1 MAYTFNG
8 DIVSSVLECGQ
19 AMYDKFLNE
28 NGNFHTGGAIQEG
41 SVYTWSDAYIGI
53 GKPNYYYYRYYG
65 AIINPGG
72 STDKYSLLFEAFRTP
87 FNINDDII
95 RPFFIRP
102 KNDIIGLYSLYVG
115 VKENKGN
122 WNFNNNRYGNVNN
135 SIDTSLLD
143 NSSFATRLLRF
154 EVNYGNNH
162 DNTVNCVAY
171 GKEKSSSFSVDYYQ
185 KYDRYIM
192 DISQGGYQPS
202 IYGYAYGYHT
212 DDENYYGYT
221 QDTNIPC
228 FNEDDVQ
235 GIQNWIDKGDRSSE
249 IIPPSPTKTDFK
261 LWIKGL
267 NAPTYK
273 LNWHNEEL
281 ENNGFD
287 FSNSTIYIRAGKQYS
302 DGIYHHP
309 FKEVDYDDGSIK
321 FTWYDIDEV
330 AETNLLYPW
339 INLEVYA
346 SYIDDSGEETKSKVC
361 TVDLRKKAPNFSS
374 MYQNVVNGSDGSN
387 ITIVNYDDDPEGY
400 DDDDDD
406 YHDPSDNEDDTPDDS
421 TDISV
426 SGEVCKTFKIEQIEL
441 KKLSQFLW
449 SNSFFDN
456 ILLVNNSPI
465 ENIISLK
472 ALIGTVATTGSS
484 QTLTLGNVTT
494 TANAIPC
501 NESIVINVGSITL
514 PRKYNNFLDFEPYT
528 KVQIYLPFYGC
539 AMLDSSLVIGRNITI
554 KYIIDVITAT
564 AKIKIIHDN
573 KTLYEFKTTCGSDL
587 PITSSNRASVE
598 MGYLS
603 SGVGMGI
610 SIASGNVL
618 GGLASG
624 LSMAQSQY
632 HSSTSGNVSGVLNF
646 HDSRMVT
653 VLVDRP
659 VYTELRN
666 FNKTHGRICNL
677 SKTLR
682 DLKGFTKCA
691 ENVQI
696 AFNCLDEERTMI
708 IEQLTNGVII

>member
-1 MAYTFNG
+1 MSYEFNG
-8 DIVSSVLECGQ
+8 DNLLSCQEIATQLYN
-19 AMYDKFLNE
+19 MLLDE
-28 NGNFHTGGAIQEG
+28 NGNFLACNVNSNKEFDSTYLGVGKNDCYYFRQYEISKNSSGATNE
-41 SVYTWSDAYIGI
+41 
-53 GKPNYYYYRYYG
+53 YRVGVTFYR
-65 AIINPGG
+65 
-72 STDKYSLLFEAFRTP
+72 SP
-87 FNINDDII
+87 FAINDEII
-95 RPFFIRP
+95 RPYFTTKRDFS
-102 KNDIIGLYSLYVG
+102 NIGCPLVLGLQSR
-115 VKENKGN
+115 ENK
-122 WNFNNNRYGNVNN
+122 WIFNTNRYGDKTNN
-135 SIDTSLLD
+135 IDKSKFDNNNYVALYSIMTQKFGDPATMTISNKGKGKADKISTYYDNNLQFYYLD
-143 NSSFATRLLRF
+143 
-154 EVNYGNNH
+154 
-162 DNTVNCVAY
+162 
-171 GKEKSSSFSVDYYQ
+171 SVL
-185 KYDRYIM
+185 
-192 DISQGGYQPS
+192 
-202 IYGYAYGYHT
+202 
-212 DDENYYGYT
+212 ENYTPNILPYFINPVDEHDDYQT
-221 QDTNIPC
+221 ETNIPI
-228 FNEDDVQ
+228 FYDDDIE
-235 GIQNWIDKGDRSSE
+235 GIRNWVLNGDRSSE
-249 IIPPSPTKTDFK
+249 IIPPSPTKTEFK

-267 NAPTYK
+267 DAPTYK
-273 LNWHNEEL
+273 LNWHNETL
-281 ENNGFD
+281 ENESYD

-302 DGIYHHP
+302 DGIHHHP
-309 FKEVDYDDGSIK
+309 FKEVDYSDGSIK

-330 AETNLLYPW
+330 AETNFLFPW

-346 SYIDDSGEETKSKVC
+346 SYIDDSGQETKSKFC
-361 TVDLRKKAPNFSS
+361 SVDLRKKAPYFAS
-374 MYQNVVNGSDGSN
+374 MYQNVVNGGDGST

-426 SGEVCKTFKIEQIEL
+426 SGEVCKTYKIEQIEL

-449 SNSFFDN
+449 SSGFLDN

-484 QTLTLGNVTT
+484 QSLVLGNVTT
-494 TANAIPC
+494 TANAVPC
-501 NESIVINVGSITL
+501 NESIVINTGSITL

-539 AMLDSSLVIGRNITI
+539 AMLDSSLVIGRTITI

-564 AKIKIIHDN
+564 AKIKIIHAD

-603 SGVGMGI
+603 SGVGMGV
-610 SIASGNVL
+610 SLASGNII
-618 GGLASG
+618 GAIASG

-666 FNKTHGRICNL
+666 FNKTHGRVCNL

-682 DLKGFTKCA
+682 DLRGFTKCA

-696 AFNCLDEERTMI
+696 PFNCLDEERTMI

>member
-1 MAYTFNG
+1 MAFRWVESFGENESYIKCLVPDVSYSSLSEMITDLKSNG
-8 DIVSSVLECGQ
+8 IIVDNVGDKEKTSLSDIDAPNGEFTL
-19 AMYDKFLNE
+19 A
-28 NGNFHTGGAIQEG
+28 NGNKYFNRIGAYNWYMQLTLKTDNNYFASIGGYSPYGRFITIAVDDDMQKAVVFDSYPSSQEST
-41 SVYTWSDAYIGI
+41 SV
-53 GKPNYYYYRYYG
+53 
-65 AIINPGG
+65 
-72 STDKYSLLFEAFRTP
+72 SLRASYA
-87 FNINDDII
+87 NID
-95 RPFFIRP
+95 
-102 KNDIIGLYSLYVG
+102 
-115 VKENKGN
+115 
-122 WNFNNNRYGNVNN
+122 
-135 SIDTSLLD
+135 IDTNLQKFYQWINGAETPTS
-143 NSSFATRLLRF
+143 
-154 EVNYGNNH
+154 EV
-162 DNTVNCVAY
+162 TTTA
-171 GKEKSSSFSVDYYQ
+171 
-185 KYDRYIM
+185 
-192 DISQGGYQPS
+192 
-202 IYGYAYGYHT
+202 
-212 DDENYYGYT
+212 
-221 QDTNIPC
+221 
-228 FNEDDVQ
+228 
-235 GIQNWIDKGDRSSE
+235 
-249 IIPPSPTKTDFK
+249 FK
-261 LWIKGL
+261 LWIKGID
-267 NAPTYK
+267 APTYK
-273 LNWHNEEL
+273 LNWHNEAL
-281 ENNGFD
+281 ENDNFD
-287 FSNSTIYIRAGKQYS
+287 FSNSTIYLKLGKQNS
-302 DGIYHHP
+302 DGVFHFS
-309 FKEVDYDDGSIK
+309 FKEVDYNNGSIK
-321 FTWYDIDEV
+321 FTWYDIDEI

-339 INLEVYA
+339 INLEVHA
-346 SYIDDSGEETKSKVC
+346 TYINDSGEEKDSSIC
-361 TVDLRKKAPNFSS
+361 TVDLRKKSNNFTG
-374 MYQNVVNGSDGSN
+374 MYQNVVNGEDGS
-387 ITIVNYDDDPEGY
+387 IIEIINYDDDPGGY

-449 SNSFFDN
+449 TSDFFDN

-472 ALIGTVATTGSS
+472 ALIGTVATTGTS

-494 TANAIPC
+494 TANVTPC
-501 NESIVINVGSITL
+501 NESITINVGSITL

-539 AMLDSSLVIGRNITI
+539 AMLDSSLVIGRTISI

-603 SGVGMGI
+603 SGVGMGV

-618 GGLASG
+618 GGLASA

-666 FNKTHGRICNL
+666 FNKTHGRVCNL

-682 DLKGFTKCA
+682 DLRGFTKCT

-696 AFNCLDEERTMI
+696 PFNCLDEERTII

>member
-1 MAYTFNG
+1 MAWKTSGFYKYG
-8 DIVSSVLECGQ
+8 ISGV
-19 AMYDKFLNE
+19 AP
-28 NGNFHTGGAIQEG
+28 NGNEFSKIVTSSDL
-41 SVYTWSDAYIGI
+41 SVDE
-53 GKPNYYYYRYYG
+53 NHC
-65 AIINPGG
+65 
-72 STDKYSLLFEAFRTP
+72 LFLWRIATT
-87 FNINDDII
+87 
-95 RPFFIRP
+95 
-102 KNDIIGLYSLYVG
+102 
-115 VKENKGN
+115 
-122 WNFNNNRYGNVNN
+122 NNNIFTYPYAYY
-135 SIDTSLLD
+135 L
-143 NSSFATRLLRF
+143 
-154 EVNYGNNH
+154 
-162 DNTVNCVAY
+162 CVAQKNNPNNVGTATINGNIKY
-171 GKEKSSSFSVDYYQ
+171 INNGVESTGNFINSRGFISTTSGFYQYTDSGALPATNAILLMNFSQSPSATNEGTIRIFDS
-185 KYDRYIM
+185 DLPIFEDIESARIYINTGE
-192 DISQGGYQPS
+192 GG
-202 IYGYAYGYHT
+202 IYNTNTA
-212 DDENYYGYT
+212 T
-221 QDTNIPC
+221 Q
-228 FNEDDVQ
+228 
-235 GIQNWIDKGDRSSE
+235 
-249 IIPPSPTKTDFK
+249 FK

-267 NAPTYK
+267 DSPTYK
-273 LNWHNEEL
+273 LNWHNEVL
-281 ENNGFD
+281 EGRDFD
-287 FSNSTIYIRAGKQYS
+287 FSNSKIYVKLSS
-302 DGIYHHP
+302 DSGGAYLYP
-309 FKEVDYDDGSIK
+309 FKELEYNNGSLK
-321 FTWYDIDEV
+321 FTWYDMDNEADTTIF
-330 AETNLLYPW
+330 YPW
-339 INLEVYA
+339 LELLIYAVYVGEN
-346 SYIDDSGEETKSKVC
+346 GEEYESGYCHVKLRQKS
-361 TVDLRKKAPNFSS
+361 SS
-374 MYQNVVNGSDGSN
+374 FDSIYELGEQGSDGST
-387 ITIVNYDDDPEGY
+387 ITVVNYEDDPEGY

-421 TDISV
+421 TDITV
-426 SGEVCKTFKIEQIEL
+426 SGEVCKTYKIEQIEL
-441 KKLSQFLW
+441 KKLGQFLW
-449 SNSFFDN
+449 SSDFFDN
-456 ILLVNNSPI
+456 VLLVNNSPI

-472 ALIGTVATTGSS
+472 ALIGTVTTTGTS
-484 QTLTLGNVTT
+484 QALALGNVTT

-501 NESIVINVGSITL
+501 NESITINVGSITL

-539 AMLDSSLVIGRNITI
+539 AMLDSSLVIGRTITI

-666 FNKTHGRICNL
+666 FNKTHGRVCNL

-682 DLKGFTKCA
+682 DLRGFTKCA

-696 AFNCLDEERTMI
+696 PFNCLDEERTMI

>member
-8 DIVSSVLECGQ
+8 NIVSSVLEVGQ

-28 NGNFHTGGAIQEG
+28 QGNFHNGGMIKDG
-41 SVYTWSDAYIGI
+41 DYYVWGDGYIGI
-53 GKPNYYYYRYYG
+53 GKENYYYYRYYG
-65 AIINPGG
+65 ALRNSTG
-72 STDKYSLLFEAFRTP
+72 STDDYSLLFGAFRTP
-87 FNINDDII
+87 FNINDDMV

-102 KNDIIGLYSLYVG
+102 KDNHVTYSLNVG
-115 VKENKGN
+115 VKEDKGN
-122 WNFNNNRYGNVNN
+122 WNFNNNRYGDVNN
-135 SIDTSLLD
+135 SIDTTLL
-143 NSSFATRLLRF
+143 NETLFSSRLLSF
-154 EVNYGNNH
+154 NTVYGNNH
-162 DNTVNCVAY
+162 DNVADCVNY
-171 GKEKSSSFSVDYYQ
+171 GVEKNSNYQVNYYN

-192 DISQGGYQPS
+192 DISQGGVLPWV
-202 IYGYAYGYHT
+202 YAYGYGYNT
-212 DDENYYGYT
+212 DDEDYYAYT
-221 QDTNIPC
+221 QETNIPC
-228 FNEDDVQ
+228 FNEEDIQ
-235 GIQNWIDKGDRSSE
+235 GIQNWIDNGDRSSE
-249 IIPPSPTKTDFK
+249 IIPPSSTATQYK

-267 NAPTYK
+267 DAPTYK
-273 LNWHNEEL
+273 LNWHNEAL
-281 ENNGFD
+281 ENDDFD
-287 FSNSTIYIRAGKQYS
+287 FSNSKIYLKLSS
-302 DGIYHHP
+302 DSGGAFLFP
-309 FKEVDYDDGSIK
+309 FKELEYNDSSVK
-321 FTWYDIDEV
+321 FTWYDLDNE
-330 AETNLLYPW
+330 AQTNIFYPW
-339 INLEVYA
+339 LDLLIYVVYV
-346 SYIDDSGEETKSKVC
+346 DENGEENESGYCNIK
-361 TVDLRKKAPNFSS
+361 LRKKSS
-374 MYQNVVNGSDGSN
+374 SFDSIYELGEQGSDGSI
-387 ITIVNYDDDPEGY
+387 ITVVNYDDDPGGF

-449 SNSFFDN
+449 SSGFLDN

-472 ALIGTVATTGSS
+472 ALIGTVTTTGSS
-484 QTLTLGNVTT
+484 QSLALGNVTT
-494 TANAIPC
+494 TANATPC
-501 NESIVINVGSITL
+501 NESITINVGSITL

-539 AMLDSSLVIGRNITI
+539 AMLDSSLVIGRTITI

-666 FNKTHGRICNL
+666 FNKTHGRVCNL

-682 DLKGFTKCA
+682 DLRGFTKCA

-696 AFNCLDEERTMI
+696 PFNCLDEERTMI
-708 IEQLTNGVII
+708 IEQLVNGVII

>member
-1 MAYTFNG
+1 MAYTYNG
-8 DIVSSVLECGQ
+8 NIVSSVLECGQ

-28 NGNFHTGGAIQEG
+28 NDNFHSGGTIQDG
-41 SVYTWSDAYIGI
+41 NVYTWNDDYVGI

-65 AIINPGG
+65 ATINGG
-72 STDKYSLLFEAFRTP
+72 GAVDDYSLLFGAFRTP
-87 FNINDDII
+87 FNINDDMI
-95 RPFFIRP
+95 RPFFIKP
-102 KNDIIGLYSLYVG
+102 KDNFVLYLLNVG
-115 VKENKGN
+115 VKENKGD
-122 WNFNNNRYGNVNN
+122 WNFTNNRYGDVNN
-135 SIDTSLLD
+135 SIDTALLD
-143 NSSFATRLLRF
+143 VTSWASRLLNFDIVR
-154 EVNYGNNH
+154 GSNN
-162 DNTVNCVAY
+162 DNTVNCYSSGV
-171 GKEKSSSFSVDYYQ
+171 EKTSNFNVYFDQ
-185 KYDRYIM
+185 KYNRYM
-192 DISQGGYQPS
+192 MSISQGNISPS
-202 IYGYAYGYHT
+202 VYGYGYGYHT
-212 DDENYYGYT
+212 DDTDYYGYT

-228 FNEDDVQ
+228 FNEEDIQ
-235 GIQNWIDKGDRSSE
+235 GIQNWIDNGDRSSE
-249 IIPPSPTKTDFK
+249 IIPPSSTKTDFK

-273 LNWHNEEL
+273 LNWHNEAL
-281 ENNGFD
+281 ENDSFD

-302 DGIYHHP
+302 DGIHHHP
-309 FKEVDYDDGSIK
+309 FKEVEYNDGSIK

-346 SYIDDSGEETKSKVC
+346 SYVDDNGEENRSKFC
-361 TVDLRKKAPNFSS
+361 SVDLRKKAPNFGS
-374 MYQNVVNGSDGSN
+374 MYQNVANGNDGSS
-387 ITIVNYDDDPEGY
+387 ISVINYEDDPEGY

-406 YHDPSDNEDDTPDDS
+406 YHDPSDNEDNTPDDS
-421 TDISV
+421 TDITV
-426 SGEVCKTFKIEQIEL
+426 SGEVCKTFKIDQIEL

-449 SNSFFDN
+449 TSDFFDN

-484 QTLTLGNVTT
+484 QILTLGNVTT
-494 TANAIPC
+494 TANVVPC
-501 NESIVINVGSITL
+501 NESITINVGSITL

-539 AMLDSSLVIGRNITI
+539 AMLDSSLVIGRTITI

-618 GGLASG
+618 GGVASA

-666 FNKTHGRICNL
+666 FNKTHGRVCNL

-682 DLKGFTKCA
+682 DLRGFTKCA

-696 AFNCLDEERTMI
+696 PFNCLDEERTMI
-708 IEQLTNGVII
+708 IEQLVSGVII

>member
-1 MAYTFNG
+1 MAWKTSGFYKYGISGVTQNG
-8 DIVSSVLECGQ
+8 NEFSDIVTSNDLSVDDNHCL
-19 AMYDKFLNE
+19 FLWRIGTTNNNIFRYPYVYYLCVAQKNNPDNVGTATI
-28 NGNFHTGGAIQEG
+28 NGNIKYIEDGVESTGNFIKTSGYISTTSGFYQYADSGALPATNAILLMNFSQSPSATIEG
-41 SVYTWSDAYIGI
+41 TIRLFDSDLPIFEDIESARTYIKTGEGGI
-53 GKPNYYYYRYYG
+53 YNT
-65 AIINPGG
+65 N
-72 STDKYSLLFEAFRTP
+72 T
-87 FNINDDII
+87 
-95 RPFFIRP
+95 
-102 KNDIIGLYSLYVG
+102 
-115 VKENKGN
+115 
-122 WNFNNNRYGNVNN
+122 
-135 SIDTSLLD
+135 
-143 NSSFATRLLRF
+143 AT
-154 EVNYGNNH
+154 
-162 DNTVNCVAY
+162 
-171 GKEKSSSFSVDYYQ
+171 Q
-185 KYDRYIM
+185 
-192 DISQGGYQPS
+192 
-202 IYGYAYGYHT
+202 
-212 DDENYYGYT
+212 
-221 QDTNIPC
+221 
-228 FNEDDVQ
+228 
-235 GIQNWIDKGDRSSE
+235 
-249 IIPPSPTKTDFK
+249 FK

-267 NAPTYK
+267 DSPTYK
-273 LNWHNEEL
+273 LNWHNEAL
-281 ENNGFD
+281 ENNNFD
-287 FSNSTIYIRAGKQYS
+287 FSNSKIYVKLSS
-302 DGIYHHP
+302 DSGGAYLYP
-309 FKEVDYDDGSIK
+309 FKELEYNDGSIK
-321 FTWYDIDEV
+321 FTWYDMDNEADTTIF
-330 AETNLLYPW
+330 YPW
-339 INLEVYA
+339 LDLLIYAVYV
-346 SYIDDSGEETKSKVC
+346 DENGEEYESGYCHVKLRQKS
-361 TVDLRKKAPNFSS
+361 SS
-374 MYQNVVNGSDGSN
+374 FDSIYELGEQGSDGSV
-387 ITIVNYDDDPEGY
+387 ITVVNYEDDPSGY

-421 TDISV
+421 TDITV
-426 SGEVCKTFKIEQIEL
+426 SGEVCKTFKIEDIEL

-449 SNSFFDN
+449 TSDFFDN

-472 ALIGTVATTGSS
+472 ALIGTVATTGTS
-484 QTLTLGNVTT
+484 QALALGNVTT

-501 NESIVINVGSITL
+501 NESITINVGSITL

-539 AMLDSSLVIGRNITI
+539 AMLDSSLVIGRTITI

-632 HSSTSGNVSGVLNF
+632 HSTTSGSVSGVLNF

-666 FNKTHGRICNL
+666 FNKTHGRVCNL

-682 DLKGFTKCA
+682 DLRGFTKCA

-696 AFNCLDEERTMI
+696 PFNCLDEERTMI
-708 IEQLTNGVII
+708 IEQLTSGVII

>member
-1 MAYTFNG
+1 MAWKTSGFYKYGITG
-8 DIVSSVLECGQ
+8 V
-19 AMYDKFLNE
+19 YE
-28 NGNFHTGGAIQEG
+28 NGNEFSNIVTSSDL
-41 SVYTWSDAYIGI
+41 SVDDNHCLFLWRIGTTNDNIFTYPYI
-53 GKPNYYYYRYYG
+53 YYLCV
-65 AIINPGG
+65 AQKNNP
-72 STDKYSLLFEAFRTP
+72 DKVATATVSGNIK
-87 FNINDDII
+87 NINNGVETTSNFGNTSGFISTTSGFTRYADSGSRPNTNVISLMGFIQSPSATIEGTIRLFDSDLPIFEDIESARTYI
-95 RPFFIRP
+95 RTGEGGIY
-102 KNDIIGLYSLYVG
+102 NT
-115 VKENKGN
+115 N
-122 WNFNNNRYGNVNN
+122 
-135 SIDTSLLD
+135 T
-143 NSSFATRLLRF
+143 ATQFR
-154 EVNYGNNH
+154 
-162 DNTVNCVAY
+162 
-171 GKEKSSSFSVDYYQ
+171 
-185 KYDRYIM
+185 
-192 DISQGGYQPS
+192 
-202 IYGYAYGYHT
+202 
-212 DDENYYGYT
+212 
-221 QDTNIPC
+221 
-228 FNEDDVQ
+228 
-235 GIQNWIDKGDRSSE
+235 
-249 IIPPSPTKTDFK
+249 

-267 NAPTYK
+267 DSPTYK
-273 LNWHNEEL
+273 LNWHNEAL
-281 ENNGFD
+281 ENNNFD
-287 FSNSTIYIRAGKQYS
+287 FSNSKIYAKLSS
-302 DGIYHHP
+302 DSGGAYLYP
-309 FKEVDYDDGSIK
+309 FKELEYNNGSIK
-321 FTWYDIDEV
+321 FTWYDMDNEADTTIF
-330 AETNLLYPW
+330 YPW
-339 INLEVYA
+339 LELLIYAVYV
-346 SYIDDSGEETKSKVC
+346 DENGEEYESGYCHVKLRQKS
-361 TVDLRKKAPNFSS
+361 SS
-374 MYQNVVNGSDGSN
+374 FDSIYELGEQGSDGSI
-387 ITIVNYDDDPEGY
+387 ITVVNYEDDPEGY

-421 TDISV
+421 TDITV
-426 SGEVCKTFKIEQIEL
+426 SGEVCKTFKIEDIEL

-449 SNSFFDN
+449 SSDFFDN

-472 ALIGTVATTGSS
+472 ALIGTVTTTGSS
-484 QTLTLGNVTT
+484 QALALGNVTT

-501 NESIVINVGSITL
+501 NESITINVGSITL

-539 AMLDSSLVIGRNITI
+539 AMLDSSLVIGRTITI

-618 GGLASG
+618 GGLASW

-666 FNKTHGRICNL
+666 FNKTHGRVCNL

-682 DLKGFTKCA
+682 DLRGFTKCA

-696 AFNCLDEERTMI
+696 PFNCLDEERTMI

>member
-1 MAYTFNG
+1 MAYTYNG
-8 DIVSSVLECGQ
+8 DIVTSVLECGQ
-19 AMYDKFLNE
+19 AMYDKFINE
-28 NGNFHTGGAIQEG
+28 NGNMHSGGTTSEGNYNVWNDDYTGMKKDDF
-41 SVYTWSDAYIGI
+41 YF
-53 GKPNYYYYRYYG
+53 YRYYG
-65 AIINPGG
+65 ARKNVGG
-72 STDKYSLLFEAFRTP
+72 SVDDFSLLFGAFRTP
-87 FNINDDII
+87 FSVNDNIV
-95 RPFFIRP
+95 RPFFMKP
-102 KNDIIGLYSLYVG
+102 KNNFVIYQLYVG
-115 VKENKGN
+115 CKENKGD
-122 WNFNNNRYGNVNN
+122 WCFNSYRYGEANN
-135 SIDTSLLD
+135 AIDTSLL
-143 NSSFATRLLRF
+143 NISSYSSRLLTDSKISLSNSDN
-154 EVNYGNNH
+154 VANCINYGV
-162 DNTVNCVAY
+162 T
-171 GKEKSSSFSVDYYQ
+171 KSSYYTIRYNSYYQ
-185 KYDRYIM
+185 RYFLGIV
-192 DISQGGYQPS
+192 QGNASPS
-202 IYGYAYGYHT
+202 IYSYAYGIHT
-212 DDENYYGYT
+212 DDEDYYAYT

-228 FNEDDVQ
+228 FNEEDIQ

-249 IIPPSPTKTDFK
+249 ILPPSSTKTHFK

-302 DGIYHHP
+302 DGIHHHP
-309 FKEVDYDDGSIK
+309 FKEVDYSEGSIK
-321 FTWYDIDEV
+321 FTWYDIDDV

-339 INLEVYA
+339 INLEVFA
-346 SYIDDSGEETKSKVC
+346 SYIDDNGEENKSKVC
-361 TVDLRKKAPNFSS
+361 TVDLRKKAPNFTS

-387 ITIVNYDDDPEGY
+387 ITIVNYEDDPSGF

-426 SGEVCKTFKIEQIEL
+426 SGEVCKTYKIEQIEL

-449 SNSFFDN
+449 SSGFLDN

-472 ALIGTVATTGSS
+472 ALIGTVATTGTS
-484 QTLTLGNVTT
+484 QSLVLGNVTT
-494 TANAIPC
+494 TASATPC
-501 NESIVINVGSITL
+501 NESIVINVGSVTL

-539 AMLDSSLVIGRNITI
+539 AMLDSSLVIGRTISI

-603 SGVGMGI
+603 SGVGMGV
-610 SIASGNVL
+610 SIASGNVI

-646 HDSRMVT
+646 HDSRMIT

-666 FNKTHGRICNL
+666 FNKTHGRVCNL

-682 DLKGFTKCA
+682 DLRGFTKCA

-696 AFNCLDEERTMI
+696 PFNCLDEERTMI
-708 IEQLTNGVII
+708 IEQLVNGVII

>member
-1 MAYTFNG
+1 MAWKTSGFYKYGISGVYENDREFSNIVTSDELSVDNNHCLFLWRIETRNSDIYTFPYIYYLCVAQKNNPDDVGTATISGNVKYIDDGVESISKLGGTRGYISTTSGFTLYG
-8 DIVSSVLECGQ
+8 DSGSVPYTNVISLMSFSQSPSANTE
-19 AMYDKFLNE
+19 
-28 NGNFHTGGAIQEG
+28 GAIRIFDSDLPIFEDIESARIYIKTGEG
-41 SVYTWSDAYIGI
+41 GI
-53 GKPNYYYYRYYG
+53 YNT
-65 AIINPGG
+65 NT
-72 STDKYSLLFEAFRTP
+72 ST
-87 FNINDDII
+87 
-95 RPFFIRP
+95 
-102 KNDIIGLYSLYVG
+102 
-115 VKENKGN
+115 
-122 WNFNNNRYGNVNN
+122 
-135 SIDTSLLD
+135 
-143 NSSFATRLLRF
+143 
-154 EVNYGNNH
+154 
-162 DNTVNCVAY
+162 
-171 GKEKSSSFSVDYYQ
+171 Q
-185 KYDRYIM
+185 
-192 DISQGGYQPS
+192 
-202 IYGYAYGYHT
+202 
-212 DDENYYGYT
+212 
-221 QDTNIPC
+221 
-228 FNEDDVQ
+228 
-235 GIQNWIDKGDRSSE
+235 
-249 IIPPSPTKTDFK
+249 FK

-267 NAPTYK
+267 DSPTYK
-273 LNWHNEEL
+273 LNWHNEVL
-281 ENNGFD
+281 EGRNFD
-287 FSNSTIYIRAGKQYS
+287 FSNSKIYVKLSS
-302 DGIYHHP
+302 DSGGAYLYP
-309 FKEVDYDDGSIK
+309 FKELEYNNGSIK
-321 FTWYDIDEV
+321 FTWYDMDNE
-330 AETNLLYPW
+330 AETTIFYPW
-339 INLEVYA
+339 LELLIYAVYTDENGKA
-346 SYIDDSGEETKSKVC
+346 YESGYCHIKLRQKSSSFDSIYELGE
-361 TVDLRKKAPNFSS
+361 
-374 MYQNVVNGSDGSN
+374 QGSDGST
-387 ITIVNYDDDPEGY
+387 ITVVNYEDDPEGY

-426 SGEVCKTFKIEQIEL
+426 SGEVCKTFKIEDIEL
-441 KKLSQFLW
+441 KKLAQFLW
-449 SNSFFDN
+449 TSDFFDN

-484 QTLTLGNVTT
+484 QSLALGNVTT
-494 TANAIPC
+494 TANVTPC
-501 NESIVINVGSITL
+501 NESITINVGSITL

-539 AMLDSSLVIGRNITI
+539 AMLDSSLVIGRTISI

-646 HDSRMVT
+646 HDSRMIT

-659 VYTELRN
+659 VYTELKN
-666 FNKTHGRICNL
+666 FNKTHGRVCNL

>member
-1 MAYTFNG
+1 MAYEFDGDNLLACQDMATQLFNMLL
-8 DIVSSVLECGQ
+8 D
-19 AMYDKFLNE
+19 E
-28 NGNFHTGGAIQEG
+28 NGNFLACNVNSNKEFDSTYLGVGKNDCYYFREYEISKNSSTAVNEYSVAI
-41 SVYTWSDAYIGI
+41 
-53 GKPNYYYYRYYG
+53 K
-65 AIINPGG
+65 
-72 STDKYSLLFEAFRTP
+72 FFRTP
-87 FNINDDII
+87 FAINDEIV
-95 RPFFIRP
+95 RPYFTTKRDFSNIGCPLVIGLQTMQNSWIFNTNRYGDKTNNID
-102 KNDIIGLYSLYVG
+102 KNKFDNSNYVVLYSLMTQKYG
-115 VKENKGN
+115 DPASITILNKGKGKSDKLSRN
-122 WNFNNNRYGNVNN
+122 Y
-135 SIDTSLLD
+135 
-143 NSSFATRLLRF
+143 NSSLQFYYLDSNLDGRTPNIYPYY
-154 EVNYGNNH
+154 VNPEDEHG
-162 DNTVNCVAY
+162 
-171 GKEKSSSFSVDYYQ
+171 DYQ
-185 KYDRYIM
+185 
-192 DISQGGYQPS
+192 
-202 IYGYAYGYHT
+202 T
-212 DDENYYGYT
+212 E
-221 QDTNIPC
+221 TNIPM
-228 FNEDDVQ
+228 FFDDDSE
-235 GIQNWIDKGDRSSE
+235 GIRNWVLNGDRSSE
-249 IIPPSPTKTDFK
+249 IIPPSSTKTDFK

-267 NAPTYK
+267 DAPTHK
-273 LNWHNEEL
+273 LNWHNEAL
-281 ENNGFD
+281 ENDSFD
-287 FSNSTIYIRAGKQYS
+287 FSNSTIYIKAGKQNS
-302 DGIYHHP
+302 DGIYHHS
-309 FKEVDYDDGSIK
+309 FKEVEYNDGSIK

-330 AETNLLYPW
+330 AETNLLFPW

-346 SYIDDSGEETKSKVC
+346 SYIDDSGEENKSKVC

-387 ITIVNYDDDPEGY
+387 ITVVNYEDDPEGY

-406 YHDPSDNEDDTPDDS
+406 YHDPTDNEDDTPDDS
-421 TDISV
+421 TDVSV

-449 SNSFFDN
+449 TSDFFDN

-472 ALIGTVATTGSS
+472 ALIGTVGTTGSS
-484 QTLTLGNVTT
+484 KALTLGNVTT
-494 TANAIPC
+494 TANVTPC

-539 AMLDSSLVIGRNITI
+539 AMLDSSLVIGRTISI

-610 SIASGNVL
+610 SIASGNLL

-653 VLVDRP
+653 ILVDRP

-666 FNKTHGRICNL
+666 FNKTHGRVCNL
-677 SKTLR
+677 SKTLKN
-682 DLKGFTKCA
+682 LKGFTKCA

-696 AFNCLDEERTMI
+696 PFNCLDEERTMI
-708 IEQLTNGVII
+708 IEQLTSGVII

>member
-1 MAYTFNG
+1 
-8 DIVSSVLECGQ
+8 
-19 AMYDKFLNE
+19 MY
-28 NGNFHTGGAIQEG
+28 
-41 SVYTWSDAYIGI
+41 
-53 GKPNYYYYRYYG
+53 
-65 AIINPGG
+65 
-72 STDKYSLLFEAFRTP
+72 
-87 FNINDDII
+87 
-95 RPFFIRP
+95 
-102 KNDIIGLYSLYVG
+102 
-115 VKENKGN
+115 
-122 WNFNNNRYGNVNN
+122 
-135 SIDTSLLD
+135 
-143 NSSFATRLLRF
+143 
-154 EVNYGNNH
+154 
-162 DNTVNCVAY
+162 AY
-171 GKEKSSSFSVDYYQ
+171 G
-185 KYDRYIM
+185 
-192 DISQGGYQPS
+192 
-202 IYGYAYGYHT
+202 YGYHT
-212 DDENYYGYT
+212 DDEKYYSYT

-228 FNEDDVQ
+228 FDEDNVQ
-235 GIQNWIDKGDRSSE
+235 GIQNWIDNGDRSSE

-267 NAPTYK
+267 DAPTYK
-273 LNWHNEEL
+273 LNWHNEAL
-281 ENNGFD
+281 ENEGYD
-287 FSNSTIYIRAGKQYS
+287 FSNSTIYIRAGKQNS

-309 FKEVDYDDGSIK
+309 FKEVDYSDGSIK

-330 AETNLLYPW
+330 ADTNFLFPW

-346 SYIDDSGEETKSKVC
+346 SYIDDSGEENKSKVC
-361 TVDLRKKAPNFSS
+361 TVDLRKKAPNFDS

-387 ITIVNYDDDPEGY
+387 ITVVNYDDDPEGY

-406 YHDPSDNEDDTPDDS
+406 YHDPTDNEDDTPDDS
-421 TDISV
+421 ADISV
-426 SGEVCKTFKIEQIEL
+426 SGEVCKTFKIDQIEL

-449 SNSFFDN
+449 SSGFFDN

-472 ALIGTVATTGSS
+472 ALIGTVTTTGTS
-484 QTLTLGNVTT
+484 QALALGNVTT

-501 NESIVINVGSITL
+501 NESITINVGSITL

-539 AMLDSSLVIGRNITI
+539 AMLDSSLVIGRTISI

-610 SIASGNVL
+610 SIASGNLL

-653 VLVDRP
+653 VLIDRP

-666 FNKTHGRICNL
+666 FNKTHGRVCNL

-682 DLKGFTKCA
+682 DLRGFTKCA

-696 AFNCLDEERTMI
+696 PFNCLDEERTMI
-708 IEQLTNGVII
+708 IEQLTSGVII

>member
-1 MAYTFNG
+1 MAYEFDG
-8 DIVSSVLECGQ
+8 DNLLACQDMATQLYNMMI
-19 AMYDKFLNE
+19 DE
-28 NGNFHTGGAIQEG
+28 NGNFLSCNVNTNKEFDSTYLGVGKNDCYYFREYNIDKNSSGATNE
-41 SVYTWSDAYIGI
+41 YTVVI
-53 GKPNYYYYRYYG
+53 K
-65 AIINPGG
+65 
-72 STDKYSLLFEAFRTP
+72 LFRSP
-87 FNINDDII
+87 FAINDEIVRPYFTTKRDFSDIGCALVI
-95 RPFFIRP
+95 GLQSNQNSWKFNTNRYGDKTNNID
-102 KNDIIGLYSLYVG
+102 KNKFDNSNYVMLYSLMTQKYG
-115 VKENKGN
+115 DPARITITNKGKGKADN
-122 WNFNNNRYGNVNN
+122 IPCYYNRSLQFYYLDSNLDGRTPNILPYFVN
-135 SIDTSLLD
+135 
-143 NSSFATRLLRF
+143 
-154 EVNYGNNH
+154 
-162 DNTVNCVAY
+162 
-171 GKEKSSSFSVDYYQ
+171 
-185 KYDRYIM
+185 
-192 DISQGGYQPS
+192 P
-202 IYGYAYGYHT
+202 
-212 DDENYYGYT
+212 DDEHEYYKT
-221 QDTNIPC
+221 ETNIPI
-228 FNEDDVQ
+228 FFDDDTE
-235 GIQNWIDKGDRSSE
+235 GIKNWVLNGDRSSE
-249 IIPPSPTKTDFK
+249 IIPPSPTKTNFK

-267 NAPTYK
+267 DAPTYK
-273 LNWHNEEL
+273 LNWHNTAL
-281 ENNGFD
+281 ENESYD
-287 FSNSTIYIRAGKQYS
+287 FSNSKIYIRAGKQYS
-302 DGIYHHP
+302 DGIHHRP
-309 FKEVDYDDGSIK
+309 FKEVDYNDGSIK

-330 AETNLLYPW
+330 AETNLLFPW

-346 SYIDDSGEETKSKVC
+346 SYIDDSGEENKSKVC
-361 TVDLRKKAPNFSS
+361 TVDLRKKAPNFDS
-374 MYQNVVNGSDGSN
+374 MYQNVVNGSDGSS
-387 ITIVNYDDDPEGY
+387 ITVVNYEDDPEGY

-406 YHDPSDNEDDTPDDS
+406 YHDPSDNEDNTPDDS

-426 SGEVCKTFKIEQIEL
+426 SGEVCKTFKIDQIEL

-449 SNSFFDN
+449 SSNFFDN

-472 ALIGTVATTGSS
+472 ALIGTVATTGTS
-484 QTLTLGNVTT
+484 QALALGNVTT

-539 AMLDSSLVIGRNITI
+539 AMLDSSLVIGRTISI

-610 SIASGNVL
+610 SIASGNLL

-646 HDSRMVT
+646 HDSRMIT

-666 FNKTHGRICNL
+666 FNKTHGRVCNL

-682 DLKGFTKCA
+682 DLRGFTKCA

-696 AFNCLDEERTMI
+696 PFNCLDEERNMI
-708 IEQLTNGVII
+708 IEQLVNGVII

>member
-1 MAYTFNG
+1 MMSITQDN
-8 DIVSSVLECGQ
+8 IIPSV
-19 AMYDKFLNE
+19 
-28 NGNFHTGGAIQEG
+28 
-41 SVYTWSDAYIGI
+41 
-53 GKPNYYYYRYYG
+53 
-65 AIINPGG
+65 
-72 STDKYSLLFEAFRTP
+72 
-87 FNINDDII
+87 
-95 RPFFIRP
+95 
-102 KNDIIGLYSLYVG
+102 
-115 VKENKGN
+115 
-122 WNFNNNRYGNVNN
+122 
-135 SIDTSLLD
+135 
-143 NSSFATRLLRF
+143 
-154 EVNYGNNH
+154 
-162 DNTVNCVAY
+162 
-171 GKEKSSSFSVDYYQ
+171 
-185 KYDRYIM
+185 
-192 DISQGGYQPS
+192 
-202 IYGYAYGYHT
+202 YGYAYGYHT
-212 DDENYYGYT
+212 DDENFYGYT

-235 GIQNWIDKGDRSSE
+235 GIQNWIDNGDRSSE
-249 IIPPSPTKTDFK
+249 IVPPSPTKTAFK

-302 DGIYHHP
+302 DGIHHHP
-309 FKEVDYDDGSIK
+309 FKEVEYNDGSIK
-321 FTWYDIDEV
+321 FTWYDINEV

-346 SYIDDSGEETKSKVC
+346 SYIDDNGEENKSKFC
-361 TVDLRKKAPNFSS
+361 SVDLRKKAPNFTS
-374 MYQNVVNGSDGSN
+374 MYRNVVNGNDGSS
-387 ITIVNYDDDPEGY
+387 ITVVNYDDDPGGY

-406 YHDPSDNEDDTPDDS
+406 YHDPSDNEDNTPDDS
-421 TDISV
+421 TDVSV
-426 SGEVCKTFKIEQIEL
+426 SGEVCKTFKIDQIEL

-449 SNSFFDN
+449 SSSFFDN

-472 ALIGTVATTGSS
+472 ALIGTVGTTGSS
-484 QTLTLGNVTT
+484 QALTLGNVTT

-539 AMLDSSLVIGRNITI
+539 AMLDSSLVIGRTITI
-554 KYIIDVITAT
+554 NYIIDVITAT

-610 SIASGNVL
+610 SIASGNIL

-646 HDSRMVT
+646 HDSRMIT

-666 FNKTHGRICNL
+666 FNKTHGRVCNL

-682 DLKGFTKCA
+682 DLRGFTKCA

-696 AFNCLDEERTMI
+696 PFNCLDEERTMI

>member
-8 DIVSSVLECGQ
+8 NIVSSVLECGQ
-19 AMYDKFLNE
+19 AMYNKFLDSN
-28 NGNFHTGGAIQEG
+28 NNFHTGYAYQDG
-41 SVYTWSDAYIGI
+41 SVYTWDDDYIGI

-65 AIINPGG
+65 ALRNVSGAL
-72 STDKYSLLFEAFRTP
+72 DDYSLLFEGFRTP
-87 FNINDDII
+87 FNINDDMI
-95 RPFFIRP
+95 RPFFIKPRD
-102 KNDIIGLYSLYVG
+102 NNVLYLLNVG

-143 NSSFATRLLRF
+143 SSSFATRLLRF
-154 EVNYGNNH
+154 NVKYGNNH
-162 DNTVNCVAY
+162 DNTVDCESY
-171 GKEKSSSFSVDYYQ
+171 GKEKTSSFSVNYYE
-185 KYDRYIM
+185 KYERYM
-192 DISQGGYQPS
+192 LNISQGGYNPA
-202 IYGYAYGYHT
+202 IYGYAYGYHI
-212 DDENYYGYT
+212 DDDYFYAYT

-228 FNEDDVQ
+228 FNEEDVQ
-235 GIQNWIDKGDRSSE
+235 GIQNWIDNGDRSSE

-267 NAPTYK
+267 DAPTYK

-281 ENNGFD
+281 ENDSFD
-287 FSNSTIYIRAGKQYS
+287 FSNSTIYVKLSS
-302 DGIYHHP
+302 DSGGAYLFP
-309 FKEVDYDDGSIK
+309 FKELEYNEGSVK
-321 FTWYDIDEV
+321 FTWYDMDNE
-330 AETNLLYPW
+330 ARTNIFYPW
-339 INLEVYA
+339 LDLLIYAVYT
-346 SYIDDSGEETKSKVC
+346 DENGEENQSGYCHVKLRQKS
-361 TVDLRKKAPNFSS
+361 SS
-374 MYQNVVNGSDGSN
+374 FDSIYELGEQGSDGSI
-387 ITIVNYDDDPEGY
+387 ITVVNYDDDPSGY

-406 YHDPSDNEDDTPDDS
+406 YHDPTDNEDDTPDDS

-426 SGEVCKTFKIEQIEL
+426 SGEVCKTFKIDQIEL

-449 SNSFFDN
+449 SSGFFDN

-472 ALIGTVATTGSS
+472 ALIGTVTTTGSS
-484 QTLTLGNVTT
+484 QSLTLGNVTT

-539 AMLDSSLVIGRNITI
+539 AMLDSSLVIGRTISI

-564 AKIKIIHDN
+564 AKIKIIHDS

-603 SGVGMGI
+603 SGIGMGV
-610 SIASGNVL
+610 SIASGNVI

-646 HDSRMVT
+646 HDSRMIT

-666 FNKTHGRICNL
+666 FNKTHGRVCNL

-682 DLKGFTKCA
+682 DLRGFTKCA

-696 AFNCLDEERTMI
+696 PFNCLDEERTMI
-708 IEQLTNGVII
+708 IEQLVNGVII

>member
-8 DIVSSVLECGQ
+8 NIVSSVLECGQ
-19 AMYDKFLNE
+19 AMYNKFLDE
-28 NGNFHTGGAIQEG
+28 NNNFHSGGIIVEG
-41 SVYTWSDAYIGI
+41 DVYTWNDIYVGI

-65 AIINPGG
+65 ATIN
-72 STDKYSLLFEAFRTP
+72 SDTAVDDYTLLFQAFRSP
-87 FNINDDII
+87 FNINDDMI
-95 RPFFIRP
+95 RPFFIKP
-102 KNDIIGLYSLYVG
+102 SDNHVTYLLNVG

-143 NSSFATRLLRF
+143 ASIYCSRLLNF
-154 EVNYGNNH
+154 NVKSGNNN
-162 DNTVNCVAY
+162 DNTVNCYPY
-171 GKEKSSSFSVDYYQ
+171 GIEKKSNFSVSFNQ
-185 KYDRYIM
+185 KYSRYMM
-192 DISQGGYQPS
+192 DIAQGGYMPS
-202 IYGYAYGYHT
+202 VYGYGYGYHT
-212 DDENYYGYT
+212 DDEDYYGYT

-228 FNEDDVQ
+228 FEEDDIQ
-235 GIQNWIDKGDRSSE
+235 GIQNWIDNGDRSSE

-267 NAPTYK
+267 DAPTYK
-273 LNWHNEEL
+273 LNWHNETL
-281 ENNGFD
+281 ENDSFD
-287 FSNSTIYIRAGKQYS
+287 FSNSKIYMKLSS
-302 DGIYHHP
+302 DSGGAFLFP
-309 FKEVDYDDGSIK
+309 FKELEYNDESLK
-321 FTWYDIDEV
+321 FTWYDMDNE
-330 AETNLLYPW
+330 ADTNIFYPW
-339 INLEVYA
+339 LDLLIYAVYV
-346 SYIDDSGEETKSKVC
+346 DENGEENESGYCHIK
-361 TVDLRKKAPNFSS
+361 LRKKSS
-374 MYQNVVNGSDGSN
+374 SFDSIYELGEQGSDGSI
-387 ITIVNYDDDPEGY
+387 ITVVNYDDDPGGF

-406 YHDPSDNEDDTPDDS
+406 YHDPTDNEDDTPDDS

-426 SGEVCKTFKIEQIEL
+426 SGEVCKTFKIDQIEL

-449 SNSFFDN
+449 TSDFFDN
-456 ILLVNNSPI
+456 ILLVNNTPI

-484 QTLTLGNVTT
+484 QSLALGNVTT
-494 TANAIPC
+494 TANVVPC
-501 NESIVINVGSITL
+501 NESITINVGSITL

-539 AMLDSSLVIGRNITI
+539 AMLDSSLVIGRTISI

-603 SGVGMGI
+603 SGIGMGV
-610 SIASGNVL
+610 SLASGNII
-618 GGLASG
+618 GAIASG

-666 FNKTHGRICNL
+666 FNKTHGRMCNL
-677 SKTLR
+677 SKTLSNLR
-682 DLKGFTKCA
+682 GFTKCA
-691 ENVQI
+691 ENIQI
-696 AFNCLDEERTMI
+696 SFNCLDEERAMI
-708 IEQLTNGVII
+708 IEQLVNGVII

>member
-1 MAYTFNG
+1 MAYTYNG
-8 DIVSSVLECGQ
+8 DMANSVLEVGQ
-19 AMYDKFLNE
+19 AMYDKFINE
-28 NGNFHTGGAIQEG
+28 QGNFITGDTIEEG
-41 SVYTWSDAYIGI
+41 NVNTWTDTYIGI
-53 GKPNYYYYRYYG
+53 GKTNFYYYRYYG
-65 AIINPGG
+65 ALSNG
-72 STDKYSLLFEAFRTP
+72 SGAADDYTLLFEAFRTP
-87 FNINDDII
+87 FNINDDMV
-95 RPFFIRP
+95 RPFFMKPRSSILP
-102 KNDIIGLYSLYVG
+102 LYSLYVG
-115 VKENKGN
+115 VKQYKKD
-122 WNFNNNRYGNVNN
+122 WNFTSNRYGEVNN
-135 SIDTSLLD
+135 SIDISLL
-143 NSSFATRLLRF
+143 NNTNWATRLLRF
-154 EVNYGNNH
+154 NIISGSNS
-162 DNTVNCVAY
+162 DNTVNCTPY
-171 GKEKSSSFSVDYYQ
+171 GKEKTRNFSVDYYQ
-185 KYDRYIM
+185 NFDRYIL
-192 DISQGGYQPS
+192 DISQGSYRPS
-202 IYGYAYGYHT
+202 VYSYGYGYNT
-212 DDENYYGYT
+212 DDENFYAYT

-228 FNEDDVQ
+228 FNEDDIQ
-235 GIQNWIDKGDRSSE
+235 GIQNWIDNGDRSSE
-249 IIPPSPTKTDFK
+249 IIPPSSTKTDFK

-267 NAPTYK
+267 DAPTYK
-273 LNWHNEEL
+273 LNWHNEAL
-281 ENNGFD
+281 ENDSYD
-287 FSNSTIYIRAGKQYS
+287 FSNSKIYMKLSS
-302 DGIYHHP
+302 DSGGAFLFP
-309 FKEVDYDDGSIK
+309 FKELEYNDGSVK
-321 FTWYDIDEV
+321 FTWYDMDNE
-330 AETNLLYPW
+330 AQTNIFYPW
-339 INLEVYA
+339 LSLLMYAVYV
-346 SYIDDSGEETKSKVC
+346 DENGEEHESGYCNIK
-361 TVDLRKKAPNFSS
+361 LRQKTNNFDNI
-374 MYQNVVNGSDGSN
+374 YELGEQGNDGSI
-387 ITIVNYDDDPEGY
+387 ITVVNYDDDPGGF

-426 SGEVCKTFKIEQIEL
+426 SGEVCKTFKIDQIEL

-449 SNSFFDN
+449 TSGFFDN

-472 ALIGTVATTGSS
+472 ALIGTVTTTGTS
-484 QTLTLGNVTT
+484 QALTLGNVTT

-501 NESIVINVGSITL
+501 NESITINVGSITL

-539 AMLDSSLVIGRNITI
+539 AMLDSSLVIGRTITI

-646 HDSRMVT
+646 HDSRMIT

-666 FNKTHGRICNL
+666 FNKTHGRMCNL
-677 SKTLR
+677 SKTLSNLR
-682 DLKGFTKCA
+682 GFTKCA

-696 AFNCLDEERTMI
+696 PFNCLDEERTMI
-708 IEQLTNGVII
+708 IEQLVNGVII

>member
-1 MAYTFNG
+1 MSFRWVESFGENESYIKCLVPDVSYSSLSEMIADSQANG
-8 DIVSSVLECGQ
+8 IIVDNVG
-19 AMYDKFLNE
+19 DKEKTSLSDMDAPSGEFTLA
-28 NGNFHTGGAIQEG
+28 NGNKYFNRVGLQ
-41 SVYTWSDAYIGI
+41 WSMKLSLTDFDGFARASGRS
-53 GKPNYYYYRYYG
+53 PYG
-65 AIINPGG
+65 
-72 STDKYSLLFEAFRTP
+72 R
-87 FNINDDII
+87 
-95 RPFFIRP
+95 FIT
-102 KNDIIGLYSLYVG
+102 I
-115 VKENKGN
+115 
-122 WNFNNNRYGNVNN
+122 
-135 SIDTSLLD
+135 
-143 NSSFATRLLRF
+143 A
-154 EVNYGNNH
+154 
-162 DNTVNCVAY
+162 
-171 GKEKSSSFSVDYYQ
+171 VD
-185 KYDRYIM
+185 
-192 DISQGGYQPS
+192 
-202 IYGYAYGYHT
+202 
-212 DDENYYGYT
+212 
-221 QDTNIPC
+221 
-228 FNEDDVQ
+228 DDVQ
-235 GIQNWIDKGDRSSE
+235 QAVIFDRYPSSNTSTSVRLRPTYTGLTSETTLKYAYNWINGAETPTSE
-249 IIPPSPTKTDFK
+249 VTTTGYK

-267 NAPTYK
+267 DAPTYK
-273 LNWHNEEL
+273 LNWHNEAL
-281 ENNGFD
+281 ENDGYD
-287 FSNSTIYIRAGKQYS
+287 FSNSTIYIRAGKQNS

-309 FKEVDYDDGSIK
+309 FKEVDYSDGSIK

-330 AETNLLYPW
+330 ADTNFLFPW

-346 SYIDDSGEETKSKVC
+346 SYIDDSGEENKSKVC
-361 TVDLRKKAPNFSS
+361 TVDLRKKAPNFTS

-387 ITIVNYDDDPEGY
+387 ITVVNYDDDPGGY

-426 SGEVCKTFKIEQIEL
+426 SGEVCKTFKIDQIEL

-449 SNSFFDN
+449 SSGFFDN

-472 ALIGTVATTGSS
+472 ALIGTVTTTGTS
-484 QTLTLGNVTT
+484 QALALGNVTT
-494 TANAIPC
+494 TANAMPC
-501 NESIVINVGSITL
+501 NESITINVGSITL

-539 AMLDSSLVIGRNITI
+539 AMLDSSLVIGRTISI

-603 SGVGMGI
+603 SGVGMGV

-646 HDSRMVT
+646 HDSRMIT

-666 FNKTHGRICNL
+666 FNKTHGRVCNL

-682 DLKGFTKCA
+682 DLRGFTKCA

-696 AFNCLDEERTMI
+696 PFNCLDEERTMI
-708 IEQLTNGVII
+708 IEQLVNGVII

>member
-1 MAYTFNG
+1 MSFRWVDSFGENESYIKCLVPDVTYGSLSEMIADLKSNGIMVDNVGDKEKTSLSDSNAPNGEFTLANGNKYFNRIG
-8 DIVSSVLECGQ
+8 TYDWYMQLTLKTDNIYFAGSGGYSPYGRFITIGVDDDAKKAVVFDSYPSSQESSSVKLR
-19 AMYDKFLNE
+19 A
-28 NGNFHTGGAIQEG
+28 
-41 SVYTWSDAYIGI
+41 
-53 GKPNYYYYRYYG
+53 NY
-65 AIINPGG
+65 A
-72 STDKYSLLFEAFRTP
+72 
-87 FNINDDII
+87 DI
-95 RPFFIRP
+95 
-102 KNDIIGLYSLYVG
+102 
-115 VKENKGN
+115 
-122 WNFNNNRYGNVNN
+122 
-135 SIDTSLLD
+135 D
-143 NSSFATRLLRF
+143 N
-154 EVNYGNNH
+154 
-162 DNTVNCVAY
+162 
-171 GKEKSSSFSVDYYQ
+171 
-185 KYDRYIM
+185 
-192 DISQGGYQPS
+192 
-202 IYGYAYGYHT
+202 
-212 DDENYYGYT
+212 
-221 QDTNIPC
+221 DTNLQK
-228 FNEDDVQ
+228 FYQ
-235 GIQNWIDKGDRSSE
+235 WINGAETPKSE
-249 IIPPSPTKTDFK
+249 VTTTTFK

-267 NAPTYK
+267 DAPTYK
-273 LNWHNEEL
+273 LNWHNEAL
-281 ENNGFD
+281 ENDNFD

-302 DGIYHHP
+302 DGIHHHS
-309 FKEVDYDDGSIK
+309 FKEVDYSDGSIK

-339 INLEVYA
+339 INLEVIA
-346 SYIDDSGEETKSKVC
+346 SYINDNGEENKSKIC
-361 TVDLRKKAPNFSS
+361 SVDLRKKAPNFYS
-374 MYQNVVNGSDGSN
+374 MYRNVVNGSDGSS
-387 ITIVNYDDDPEGY
+387 ITVVNYDDDPSGY

-421 TDISV
+421 TDITV
-426 SGEVCKTFKIEQIEL
+426 SGEVCKTFKIDQIEL

-449 SNSFFDN
+449 TSDFFDN

-472 ALIGTVATTGSS
+472 ALIGTVATTGGS

-494 TANAIPC
+494 TANVVPC
-501 NESIVINVGSITL
+501 NESITINVGSITL

-539 AMLDSSLVIGRNITI
+539 AMLDSSLVIGRTISI

-632 HSSTSGNVSGVLNF
+632 HSSTNGNVSGVLNF
-646 HDSRMVT
+646 HDSRMIT

-659 VYTELRN
+659 VYTELKN
-666 FNKTHGRICNL
+666 FNKTHGRLCNL

-682 DLKGFTKCA
+682 DLRGFTKCA

-696 AFNCLDEERTMI
+696 PFNCLDEERTMI
-708 IEQLTNGVII
+708 IEQLVNGVII

>member
-1 MAYTFNG
+1 MAYEFDG
-8 DIVSSVLECGQ
+8 DNLLSCQEIATQLYN
-19 AMYDKFLNE
+19 MMINE
-28 NGNFHTGGAIQEG
+28 NGNFLACNINTNKEFESTYLGVGKNDCYYFREYEISKNSSSATNKYTVGVSFYRSPFAINDEIIRPYFTTKRDFSNIGCPLVLGLQSRQKNWIFDTNRYGDKTNNIDKSKFDNSNYVALYSIMTQKYGDPATIKISNKGKGKTDKIPPYYDDNLQFYYLNSTLEN
-41 SVYTWSDAYIGI
+41 YT
-53 GKPNYYYYRYYG
+53 PNILPYF
-65 AIINPGG
+65 INPG
-72 STDKYSLLFEAFRTP
+72 DEH
-87 FNINDDII
+87 DD
-95 RPFFIRP
+95 
-102 KNDIIGLYSLYVG
+102 
-115 VKENKGN
+115 
-122 WNFNNNRYGNVNN
+122 
-135 SIDTSLLD
+135 
-143 NSSFATRLLRF
+143 
-154 EVNYGNNH
+154 
-162 DNTVNCVAY
+162 
-171 GKEKSSSFSVDYYQ
+171 YQ
-185 KYDRYIM
+185 
-192 DISQGGYQPS
+192 
-202 IYGYAYGYHT
+202 T
-212 DDENYYGYT
+212 E
-221 QDTNIPC
+221 TNIPI
-228 FNEDDVQ
+228 FYEDDRE
-235 GIQNWIDKGDRSSE
+235 GIRNWVLNGDRSSE

-267 NAPTYK
+267 DAPTYK
-273 LNWHNEEL
+273 LNWHNEAL
-281 ENNGFD
+281 ENDAYD
-287 FSNSTIYIRAGKQYS
+287 FSNSTIYIRVGKQNS

-309 FKEVDYDDGSIK
+309 FKEVDYSDGSIK

-330 AETNLLYPW
+330 ADTNFLFPW

-346 SYIDDSGEETKSKVC
+346 SYIDDSGEENKSKVC

-387 ITIVNYDDDPEGY
+387 ITVVNYDDDPDGY

-406 YHDPSDNEDDTPDDS
+406 YHDPSDNEDDTPNDS
-421 TDISV
+421 SDISV
-426 SGEVCKTFKIEQIEL
+426 SGEVCKTFKIDQIEL

-449 SNSFFDN
+449 SSNFFDN
-456 ILLVNNSPI
+456 VLLVNNSPI

-472 ALIGTVATTGSS
+472 ALIGTVATTGTS
-484 QTLTLGNVTT
+484 QALALGNVTT

-501 NESIVINVGSITL
+501 NESITINVGSITL

-539 AMLDSSLVIGRNITI
+539 AMLDSSLVIGRTISI

-666 FNKTHGRICNL
+666 FNKTHGRVCNL

-682 DLKGFTKCA
+682 DLRGFTKCA

-696 AFNCLDEERTMI
+696 PFNCLDEERTII
-708 IEQLTNGVII
+708 IEQLVNGVII

>member
-1 MAYTFNG
+1 MSFRWVQSFGENESYIKCLVPDVSYSSLSEMIADFQANDGIIVDNVGDKEKTNLTSMDAPNG
-8 DIVSSVLECGQ
+8 SFTL
-19 AMYDKFLNE
+19 A
-28 NGNFHTGGAIQEG
+28 NGNSYFNKVGKQ
-41 SVYTWSDAYIGI
+41 WGI
-53 GKPNYYYYRYYG
+53 NFKLKNY
-65 AIINPGG
+65 
-72 STDKYSLLFEAFRTP
+72 ETP
-87 FNINDDII
+87 FA
-95 RPFFIRP
+95 
-102 KNDIIGLYSLYVG
+102 S
-115 VKENKGN
+115 
-122 WNFNNNRYGNVNN
+122 
-135 SIDTSLLD
+135 
-143 NSSFATRLLRF
+143 A
-154 EVNYGNNH
+154 
-162 DNTVNCVAY
+162 
-171 GKEKSSSFSVDYYQ
+171 
-185 KYDRYIM
+185 
-192 DISQGGYQPS
+192 GGYSPNGRFLTIAIDEDEGKACIFNSFPS
-202 IYGYAYGYHT
+202 SNTSTSVKLYAITAVNT
-212 DDENYYGYT
+212 DSILVNAY
-221 QDTNIPC
+221 Q
-228 FNEDDVQ
+228 
-235 GIQNWIDKGDRSSE
+235 WINGAE
-249 IIPPSPTKTDFK
+249 TPTHEVTTTAFK

-267 NAPTYK
+267 DAPTYK
-273 LNWHNEEL
+273 LNWHNETL
-281 ENNGFD
+281 ENDNFD
-287 FSNSTIYIRAGKQYS
+287 FSNSTIYIKAGKQYS
-302 DGIYHHP
+302 DGIHHHP
-309 FKEVDYDDGSIK
+309 FKEVDYSDGSIK

-330 AETNLLYPW
+330 AETNILFPW
-339 INLEVYA
+339 INLEVHA
-346 SYIDDSGEETKSKVC
+346 TYINDSGEEKDSSIC
-361 TVDLRKKAPNFSS
+361 TVDLRKKSNNFTG
-374 MYQNVVNGSDGSN
+374 MYQNVANGEDGS
-387 ITIVNYDDDPEGY
+387 IIEIINYDDDPSGY

-426 SGEVCKTFKIEQIEL
+426 SGEVCKTFKIDQIEL

-449 SNSFFDN
+449 SSNFFDN

-472 ALIGTVATTGSS
+472 ALIGTVGTTGSS
-484 QTLTLGNVTT
+484 KALTLGNVTT
-494 TANAIPC
+494 TANVVPC

-539 AMLDSSLVIGRNITI
+539 AMLDSSLIIGRTITI

-624 LSMAQSQY
+624 LSMAQSQF

-646 HDSRMVT
+646 HDSRMIT

-666 FNKTHGRICNL
+666 FNKTHGRMCNL

-682 DLKGFTKCA
+682 DLRGFTKCA

-696 AFNCLDEERTMI
+696 PFNCLDEERTMI
-708 IEQLTNGVII
+708 IEQLVNEVII

>member
-1 MAYTFNG
+1 MAYTYNG

-28 NGNFHTGGAIQEG
+28 QGNFHSGGSNQEG
-41 SVYTWSDAYIGI
+41 DIYTYNDLYIGI
-53 GKPNYYYYRYYG
+53 GKNNYYYYRYYG
-65 AIINPGG
+65 ALRNVPG
-72 STDKYSLLFEAFRTP
+72 SVDDYRLLFEAFRTP

-102 KNDIIGLYSLYVG
+102 RDNFSLYRLYVG
-115 VKENKGN
+115 VKEDKGN
-122 WNFNNNRYGNVNN
+122 WNFTNNRYGNVNN
-135 SIDTSLLD
+135 SIDASLL
-143 NSSFATRLLRF
+143 NNTSFSSRILSYTKIVLNNNNENIASAMTHGVQKISDYQ
-154 EVNYGNNH
+154 VNYNS
-162 DNTVNCVAY
+162 A
-171 GKEKSSSFSVDYYQ
+171 
-185 KYDRYIM
+185 YDRYLL
-192 DISQGGYQPS
+192 DITQENISPS
-202 IYGYAYGYHT
+202 VYSYAYGYNT
-212 DDENYYGYT
+212 EDDNYYSYT

-228 FNEDDVQ
+228 FNEEDIQ
-235 GIQNWIDKGDRSSE
+235 GIQNWIDNGDRSSE
-249 IIPPSPTKTDFK
+249 IMPPSPTKTDFK

-267 NAPTYK
+267 DAPTYK
-273 LNWHNEEL
+273 LNWHNEAL
-281 ENNGFD
+281 ENEGYD

-302 DGIYHHP
+302 DGIHHHP
-309 FKEVDYDDGSIK
+309 FKEVDYSDGSIK

-330 AETNLLYPW
+330 AETNLLFPW
-339 INLEVYA
+339 INLELYA
-346 SYIDDSGEETKSKVC
+346 SYIDDNGEENRSKFC
-361 TVDLRKKAPNFSS
+361 SVDLRKKAPNFTS
-374 MYQNVVNGSDGSN
+374 MYQNIINGNDGSN
-387 ITIVNYDDDPEGY
+387 ITVVNYDDDPEGY

-406 YHDPSDNEDDTPDDS
+406 YHDPTDNEDDTPDDS
-421 TDISV
+421 TDITV

-449 SNSFFDN
+449 TSDFFDN

-472 ALIGTVATTGSS
+472 ALIGTVATTGTS

-494 TANAIPC
+494 TANAVPC
-501 NESIVINVGSITL
+501 NESITINVGSITL

-539 AMLDSSLVIGRNITI
+539 AMLDSSLVIGRTITI

-564 AKIKIIHDN
+564 AKIKIIHDD

-603 SGVGMGI
+603 SGVGMGV

-618 GGLASG
+618 GGLASA

-632 HSSTSGNVSGVLNF
+632 HSTTSGNVSGVLNF
-646 HDSRMVT
+646 HDSRMIT

-666 FNKTHGRICNL
+666 FNKTHGRVCNL

-682 DLKGFTKCA
+682 DLSGFTKCA

-696 AFNCLDEERTMI
+696 PFNCLDEERNMI
-708 IEQLTNGVII
+708 IEQLVNGVII

>member
-1 MAYTFNG
+1 MSFRWVESFGENESYIKCLVPDVTYSSLSEMITDLKTNG
-8 DIVSSVLECGQ
+8 IIVDNVGDKEKTDLSSADAPNGEHTL
-19 AMYDKFLNE
+19 A
-28 NGNFHTGGAIQEG
+28 NGNKYFNKIGRQWHMQLTLKTDNIYFASVGGYSPNGRFI
-41 SVYTWSDAYIGI
+41 TIGI
-53 GKPNYYYYRYYG
+53 DEDTQKAVILDSYPTSNESTSVSLGARY
-65 AIINPGG
+65 A
-72 STDKYSLLFEAFRTP
+72 
-87 FNINDDII
+87 NIDD
-95 RPFFIRP
+95 
-102 KNDIIGLYSLYVG
+102 
-115 VKENKGN
+115 
-122 WNFNNNRYGNVNN
+122 
-135 SIDTSLLD
+135 
-143 NSSFATRLLRF
+143 
-154 EVNYGNNH
+154 
-162 DNTVNCVAY
+162 
-171 GKEKSSSFSVDYYQ
+171 
-185 KYDRYIM
+185 
-192 DISQGGYQPS
+192 
-202 IYGYAYGYHT
+202 
-212 DDENYYGYT
+212 
-221 QDTNIPC
+221 DTNLQK
-228 FNEDDVQ
+228 FYQ
-235 GIQNWIDKGDRSSE
+235 WINGAETPTSE
-249 IIPPSPTKTDFK
+249 VTTTTFK

-267 NAPTYK
+267 DTPTYK
-273 LNWHNEEL
+273 LNWHNESL
-281 ENNGFD
+281 ENDNFD

-302 DGIYHHP
+302 DGIHHHS
-309 FKEVDYDDGSIK
+309 FKEVDYNDGSIK

-330 AETNLLYPW
+330 AETNILFPW
-339 INLEVYA
+339 INLEVHA
-346 SYIDDSGEETKSKVC
+346 TYINDNGEEKDSSIC
-361 TVDLRKKAPNFSS
+361 TVDLRKKSMNFTG
-374 MYQNVVNGSDGSN
+374 MYQNVANGEDGS
-387 ITIVNYDDDPEGY
+387 IIEIINYEDDPSGFDDDE
-400 DDDDDD
+400 DD

-426 SGEVCKTFKIEQIEL
+426 SGEVCKTFKIDQIEL

-449 SNSFFDN
+449 TSDFFDN

-494 TANAIPC
+494 TANVTPC
-501 NESIVINVGSITL
+501 NESITINAGSITL

-539 AMLDSSLVIGRNITI
+539 AMLDSSLVIGRMITI

-659 VYTELRN
+659 VYTDLRN
-666 FNKTHGRICNL
+666 FNKTHGRMCNL

-682 DLKGFTKCA
+682 DLHGFTKCA

-696 AFNCLDEERTMI
+696 PFNCLDEERTMI

>member
-1 MAYTFNG
+1 MAWKTSGFYKNG
-8 DIVSSVLECGQ
+8 ISGV
-19 AMYDKFLNE
+19 YE
-28 NGNFHTGGAIQEG
+28 NGKEFSNIVTSSDL
-41 SVYTWSDAYIGI
+41 SVDDNHCLFLWRIATTNNNIFTYPYI
-53 GKPNYYYYRYYG
+53 YYLCVAQKNNPDKVG
-65 AIINPGG
+65 TATINGNI
-72 STDKYSLLFEAFRTP
+72 K
-87 FNINDDII
+87 NINNGVESTGNFINTSGFISTTSGFSQRADSGSAPNTNVILLMNFTQSPSATIEGTIRLFDSDLPIFEDIESARIYI
-95 RPFFIRP
+95 RTGEGGIY
-102 KNDIIGLYSLYVG
+102 NT
-115 VKENKGN
+115 N
-122 WNFNNNRYGNVNN
+122 
-135 SIDTSLLD
+135 T
-143 NSSFATRLLRF
+143 AT
-154 EVNYGNNH
+154 
-162 DNTVNCVAY
+162 
-171 GKEKSSSFSVDYYQ
+171 Q
-185 KYDRYIM
+185 
-192 DISQGGYQPS
+192 
-202 IYGYAYGYHT
+202 
-212 DDENYYGYT
+212 
-221 QDTNIPC
+221 
-228 FNEDDVQ
+228 
-235 GIQNWIDKGDRSSE
+235 
-249 IIPPSPTKTDFK
+249 FK

-267 NAPTYK
+267 DSPTYK
-273 LNWHNEEL
+273 LNWHNEVL
-281 ENNGFD
+281 EGRNFD
-287 FSNSTIYIRAGKQYS
+287 FSNSKIYIKLSS
-302 DGIYHHP
+302 DSGGAYLYP
-309 FKEVDYDDGSIK
+309 FKELEYNNGSII
-321 FTWYDIDEV
+321 FTWYDMDNEADTTIF
-330 AETNLLYPW
+330 YPW
-339 INLEVYA
+339 LELLIYAVYV
-346 SYIDDSGEETKSKVC
+346 DENGEEYESGYCHVKLRQKS
-361 TVDLRKKAPNFSS
+361 SS
-374 MYQNVVNGSDGSN
+374 FDSIYELGEQGSDGST
-387 ITIVNYDDDPEGY
+387 ITVVNYDDDPDGY

-426 SGEVCKTFKIEQIEL
+426 SGEVCKTFKIDQIEL
-441 KKLSQFLW
+441 QKLSQFLW
-449 SNSFFDN
+449 SSGFFDN

-472 ALIGTVATTGSS
+472 ALIGTVATTGTS
-484 QTLTLGNVTT
+484 QALTLGNVTT

-501 NESIVINVGSITL
+501 NECITINVGSITI

-539 AMLDSSLVIGRNITI
+539 AMLDSSLVIGRAISI

-666 FNKTHGRICNL
+666 FNKTHGRVCNL

-682 DLKGFTKCA
+682 NLRGFTKCA

-696 AFNCLDEERTMI
+696 PFNCLDEERTMI

>member
-1 MAYTFNG
+1 MAYTYNG
-8 DIVSSVLECGQ
+8 DIVTSVLECGQ
-19 AMYDKFLNE
+19 AMYDKFIDE
-28 NGNFHTGGAIQEG
+28 NGNMHSGGTTSEG
-41 SVYTWSDAYIGI
+41 
-53 GKPNYYYYRYYG
+53 NYYVWNDNYTGMKKDDFYFYRYYG
-65 AIINPGG
+65 ATKNVGG
-72 STDKYSLLFEAFRTP
+72 SVDDFSMLFGAFRTP
-87 FNINDDII
+87 FSVNDNIV
-95 RPFFIRP
+95 RPFFMKP
-102 KNDIIGLYSLYVG
+102 KNNFVIYQLYVG
-115 VKENKGN
+115 CKENKGD
-122 WNFNNNRYGNVNN
+122 WCFNSYRYGEANN
-135 SIDTSLLD
+135 SIDTSLL
-143 NSSFATRLLRF
+143 NITSYSSRLLTASNISLSNSDN
-154 EVNYGNNH
+154 VANCINYGV
-162 DNTVNCVAY
+162 T
-171 GKEKSSSFSVDYYQ
+171 KSSYYTIRYNSYYQ
-185 KYDRYIM
+185 RYFLGIV
-192 DISQGGYQPS
+192 QGNASPG
-202 IYGYAYGYHT
+202 IYSYAYGIHT
-212 DDENYYGYT
+212 EDEDFYGYT
-221 QDTNIPC
+221 QETNIPC
-228 FNEDDVQ
+228 FDEEDIQ
-235 GIQNWIDKGDRSSE
+235 GIQNWIDNGDRSSE
-249 IIPPSPTKTDFK
+249 ILPPSSTDTDYK

-267 NAPTYK
+267 DAPTYK
-273 LNWHNEEL
+273 LNWHNEAL
-281 ENNGFD
+281 ENDSFD

-302 DGIYHHP
+302 DGIHHHP
-309 FKEVDYDDGSIK
+309 FKEVDYNDGSIK

-346 SYIDDSGEETKSKVC
+346 SYIDDNGEENKSKVC
-361 TVDLRKKAPNFSS
+361 TVDLRKKAPNFTS

-387 ITIVNYDDDPEGY
+387 ITVVNYDDDPDGY

-406 YHDPSDNEDDTPDDS
+406 YHDPTDNEDDTPDDS

-426 SGEVCKTFKIEQIEL
+426 SGEVCKTFKIDQIEL

-449 SNSFFDN
+449 SSGFFDN

-472 ALIGTVATTGSS
+472 ALIGTVATTGTS
-484 QTLTLGNVTT
+484 QALALGNVTT

-501 NESIVINVGSITL
+501 NESITINVGSITL

-539 AMLDSSLVIGRNITI
+539 AMLDSSLVIGRTITI

-666 FNKTHGRICNL
+666 FNKTHGRVCNL

-682 DLKGFTKCA
+682 DLRGFTKCA

-696 AFNCLDEERTMI
+696 PFNCLDEERTMI
-708 IEQLTNGVII
+708 IEQLVNGVII

>member
-1 MAYTFNG
+1 MSYEFDG
-8 DIVSSVLECGQ
+8 DNLLSCEQIATDLYN
-19 AMYDKFLNE
+19 MLLDE
-28 NGNFHTGGAIQEG
+28 NGNFLACIINSNKELDNT
-41 SVYTWSDAYIGI
+41 YIGV
-53 GKPNYYYYRYYG
+53 GKNDCYYFREYEIRKTVSG
-65 AIINPGG
+65 SINE
-72 STDKYSLLFEAFRTP
+72 YSVGVSFYRTP
-87 FNINDDII
+87 FAINDEII
-95 RPFFIRP
+95 RPYFTTKRDFS
-102 KNDIIGLYSLYVG
+102 NTSCSLVLG
-115 VKENKGN
+115 IQSRQDD
-122 WNFNNNRYGNVNN
+122 WNFSGNRYGNKTNNIDKSKFNN
-135 SIDTSLLD
+135 SDYVVLYCGLGQDYGDPATINISTGGIGKTRKISNYYDSNLQFYYL
-143 NSSFATRLLRF
+143 NSSVGGVRPSVKPYY
-154 EVNYGNNH
+154 VNPNDEH
-162 DNTVNCVAY
+162 
-171 GKEKSSSFSVDYYQ
+171 EYYQ
-185 KYDRYIM
+185 
-192 DISQGGYQPS
+192 
-202 IYGYAYGYHT
+202 T
-212 DDENYYGYT
+212 E
-221 QDTNIPC
+221 TNIPM
-228 FNEDDVQ
+228 FFDDDRE
-235 GIQNWIDKGDRSSE
+235 GIRNWVLNGDRSSE
-249 IIPPSPTKTDFK
+249 IEPITPPSPTKTNFK

-267 NAPTYK
+267 DAPTYK

-281 ENNGFD
+281 ENNSYD
-287 FSNSTIYIRAGKQYS
+287 FSNSKIYIKVGKQNS
-302 DGIYHHP
+302 DGVFHFS
-309 FKEVDYDDGSIK
+309 FKEVDYNDGSIK

-330 AETNLLYPW
+330 AETNLLFPW

-346 SYIDDSGEETKSKVC
+346 SYIDDSGEENKSKVC
-361 TVDLRKKAPNFSS
+361 TVDLRKKAPNFDS
-374 MYQNVVNGSDGSN
+374 MYQNVVNGDDGSS
-387 ITIVNYDDDPEGY
+387 ITIVNYDDDPDGY

-406 YHDPSDNEDDTPDDS
+406 YHDPSDNEDNTPDDS

-426 SGEVCKTFKIEQIEL
+426 SGEVCKTFKIDQIEL

-449 SNSFFDN
+449 SSGFFDN

-472 ALIGTVATTGSS
+472 ALIGTVATAGIS
-484 QTLTLGNVTT
+484 QTLTLGNVAT

-501 NESIVINVGSITL
+501 NESITINVGSITL

-539 AMLDSSLVIGRNITI
+539 AMLDSSLVIGRTITI

-666 FNKTHGRICNL
+666 FNKTHGRVCNL

-682 DLKGFTKCA
+682 DLRGFTKCA

-696 AFNCLDEERTMI
+696 PFNCLDEERTMI
-708 IEQLTNGVII
+708 IEQLVNGVII